1 MRERRRFLIRL
12 GLTAAGLLAAR
23 ARAAE
28 DSRLE
33 TGYLEYGGTRCYV
46 ARSRE
51 SAAKR
56 PVVLILHGARGPTP
70 HIEDL
75 ARRAAEEGFAAV
87 VPDLRSGGADR
98 DQTMANLLA
107 IIEDLAARP
116 ESGAIGAIGFRSG
129 GTAVNQLA
137 VRSAKLAAASVFYGE
152 VPAVLDVPRIKARL
166 LLHYA
171 ERDARI
177 NTAVPAYE
185 AALNAAGVHN
195 AIHVYPATK
204 HGFFNDGDAAAYNAE
219 AAKLAWS
226 RTIAFLKDA
235 LR

>member
-12 GLTAAGLLAAR
+12 GLAAASLLAAH
-23 ARAAE
+23 ARAA
-28 DSRLE
+28 DDARLE
-33 TGYLEYGGTRCYV
+33 TRYLEYGGTRCYV

-51 SAAKR
+51 AAAKR
-56 PVVLILHGARGPTP
+56 PVVLILHGGRGATA
-70 HIEDL
+70 HIEDI
-75 ARRAAEEGFAAV
+75 ARRAAQEGFAAV
-87 VPDLRSGGADR
+87 APDLRASGADS
-98 DQTMANLLA
+98 DQAMANLLA
-107 IIEDLAARP
+107 IIDDLAARP
-116 ESGAIGAIGFRSG
+116 ESAAIGAIGFRSG
-129 GTAVNQLA
+129 GRAANQLA

-171 ERDARI
+171 ERDARV

-185 AALNAAGVHN
+185 AALNAAGVQN
-195 AIHVYPATK
+195 AIHVYPGTE
-204 HGFFNDGDAAAYNAE
+204 HGFFNDEDSARYNPE

-235 LR
+235 LQ

>member
-1 MRERRRFLIRL
+1 
-12 GLTAAGLLAAR
+12 
-23 ARAAE
+23 
-28 DSRLE
+28 
-33 TGYLEYGGTRCYV
+33 
-46 ARSRE
+46 
-51 SAAKR
+51 
-56 PVVLILHGARGPTP
+56 VVLILHGGRGPTP
-70 HIEDL
+70 HIEAV
-75 ARRAAEEGFAAV
+75 ARCAAQEGFAAIA
-87 VPDLRSGGADR
+87 PDLRSGGGDR

-107 IIEDLAARP
+107 IVDDLAARP

-129 GTAVNQLA
+129 GTLANQLA
-137 VRSAKLAAASVFYGE
+137 VRSAKLVAASVFYGE

-185 AALNAAGVHN
+185 AALNAAGVQN
-195 AIHVYPATK
+195 AIHVYPGTE
-204 HGFFNDGDAAAYNAE
+204 HGFFNDEDNARYNAE

>member
-1 MRERRRFLIRL
+1 MRERRRFLIQL
-12 GLTAAGLLAAR
+12 GLAAATALLER
-23 ARAAE
+23 ARAA
-28 DSRLE
+28 DDARLE

-46 ARSRE
+46 ARSPQ

-56 PVVLILHGARGPTP
+56 PVVLILHGGRGPTP
-70 HIEDL
+70 HIEEV
-75 ARRAAEEGFAAV
+75 ARRTAREGFAAV
-87 VPDLRSGGADR
+87 APDLRASGADR

-107 IIEDLAARP
+107 IVEDLAARA
-116 ESGAIGAIGFRSG
+116 ESGAIGVIGFRSG
-129 GTAVNQLA
+129 GTLANQLA
-137 VRSAKLAAASVFYGE
+137 VGSAKLAAASVFYGE

-171 ERDARI
+171 GRDARI

-185 AALNAAGVHN
+185 AALNAAGVQN
-195 AIHVYPATK
+195 AIHVYPATE
-204 HGFFNDGDAAAYNAE
+204 HGFFSDADSGRYNAE

-226 RTIAFLKDA
+226 RTISFLKDA